1 VEYTSLLVVRRGK
14 RLMGTLSEDLTKIV
28 KKAGKNRF
36 FGGRV
41 KKNGEKPLR
50 NMVFGREMGA

>member
-1 VEYTSLLVVRRGK
+1 
-14 RLMGTLSEDLTKIV
+14 MGTLSEDLTKIV

-36 FGGRV
+36 FDGRV

-50 NMVFGREMGA
+50 NIVFGGEMGA